1 MNYLAHAYLS
11 FDQPEILVG
20 NMISDFVKGKTKFDY
35 DQQIQ
40 RGIMLHRMIDQF
52 TDVHPATRQ
61 AKLFF
66 SPDYR
71 LYSGAF
77 VDVVYDH
84 FLATDSAQWT
94 GPDLKVFSRDVYEKL
109 SRFQS
114 VFPEKFTRLFTY
126 MRAEDWLFNYQ
137 YKQNI
142 KNSFAGLV
150 RRARYMHE
158 YHTAYN
164 IFELHYDELQVC
176 YGEFFPEVRQFAMEK
191 ISDLLN

>member
-20 NMISDFVKGKTKFDY
+20 NMISDFVKGKRKFDY

-40 RGIMLHRMIDQF
+40 RGIMLHRIIDQF
-52 TDVHPATRQ
+52 TDTHPAPRR

-84 FLATDSAQWT
+84 FLATDPARWT
-94 GPDLKVFSRDVYEKL
+94 GSDLKVFSMSVYEKL
-109 SRFQS
+109 SPFQS
-114 VFPEKFTRLFTY
+114 VFPEKFNRLFTH

-137 YKQNI
+137 YTQNI
-142 KNSFAGLV
+142 KSSFAGLV
-150 RRARYMHE
+150 RRALYIKD
-158 YHTAYN
+158 YHTAFN
-164 IFELHYDELQVC
+164 IFEMHYDELKSC
-176 YGEFFPEVRQFAMEK
+176 YLEFFPSVREFTMEK
-191 ISDLLN
+191 ISDLL